1 MCRECNHAGILQG
14 EWCFIAENSIQKY
27 YTTQLT
33 LPVNLVLNHHG
44 TCSLYF
50 VWGEFEYTPLCNMV
64 DSLKLVLDST
74 IWKPHMWS
82 LDVAGIMIKI

>member
-1 MCRECNHAGILQG
+1 MLEFFKVSGVLLQK
-14 EWCFIAENSIQKY
+14 IAFKVLHD
-27 YTTQLT
+27 TQLT

-64 DSLKLVLDST
+64 DSLKLVLDLT
-74 IWKPHMWS
+74 IWKPHM
-82 LDVAGIMIKI
+82 